1 MKINTNDKFFIK
13 HGGNHHGHGT
23 AVFITTKITKQGN
36 VYGEKWN
43 KNQNKII
50 NKNYKLDLDYILSK
64 I

>member
-13 HGGNHHGHGT
+13 HGGSHHGHGT